1 MFYYFYQTMYRLRKS
16 VDGMQRFPW
25 QWSGMTD
32 DWGCPQVHI
41 FDRRLAMKPLHL
53 CDFLSSWWV
62 SSFILFLFHWKF
74 LFTLCRRS
82 LWACLV
88 ACPLVLFWF
97 FVIFTF
103 FERASFQQYSDPS
116 SSFGMLQLFS
126 LICLALTAS
135 PLLISTAPARGRR
148 AAIDVTVFS
157 KPFSH

>member
-25 QWSGMTD
+25 QWSGLTD

-97 FVIFTF
+97 FVILRAGF
-103 FERASFQQYSDPS
+103 FPAVQRSFFFVRDAAAFFSYLSGSYGFPS
-116 SSFGMLQLFS
+116 FDFCSSCSWEACGY
-126 LICLALTAS
+126 
-135 PLLISTAPARGRR
+135 RR
-148 AAIDVTVFS
+148 YGVQ
-157 KPFSH
+157 